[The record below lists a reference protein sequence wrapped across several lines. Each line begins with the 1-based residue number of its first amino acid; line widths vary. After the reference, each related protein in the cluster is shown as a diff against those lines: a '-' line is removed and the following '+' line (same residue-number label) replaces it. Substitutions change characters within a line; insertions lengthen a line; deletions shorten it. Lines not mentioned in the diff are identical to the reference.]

1 VHLRLRRDERDNR
14 NNPEETSMTA
24 ELRFVH
30 PDAIVD
36 TRWLADH
43 LGDPG
48 LRVFDCT
55 TYLLYETG
63 TGRPYRIESGR
74 GDYGKGHIPGS
85 AFLDLQGELSDTSSR
100 FNFTMPAAE
109 DLAARFAAK
118 GIGADSR
125 VVLYSRKNMQ
135 WSTRVWW
142 MLRAIG
148 FDNAAILDGGFDK
161 WSAEG
166 RPTETTE
173 TRYPAATLTAKP
185 RPGLFIDKDSIKA
198 AIGDAGA
205 CTINAL
211 APDLHKGDNPRY
223 GRPGRIPGS
232 VNVPVA
238 EVVDATSLT
247 FKPPAEVAAR
257 FADVGAD
264 PSKRILLYCGGGI
277 AATLDAFLL
286 HQLGYRDIAVYDASM
301 SEWAKDEALP
311 IERG

>member
-1 VHLRLRRDERDNR
+1 
-14 NNPEETSMTA
+14 MTA
-24 ELRFVH
+24 AAQYAY
-30 PDAIVD
+30 PDAIVS
-36 TRWLADH
+36 TEWLANN
-43 LGDPG
+43 LGEPK

-63 TGRPYRIESGR
+63 TGRPYRIGSGR
-74 GDYGKGHIPGS
+74 GDYDKGHIPGS
-85 AFLDLQGELSDTSSR
+85 AFLDLQEELSDASSR
-100 FNFTMPAAE
+100 FNFTMPSAD

-118 GIGADSR
+118 GISAGTR
-125 VVLYSRKNMQ
+125 VVLYSRKSMQ
-135 WSTRVWW
+135 WATRVWW

-148 FDNAAILDGGFDK
+148 FDDAAILDGGFDK

-166 RPTETTE
+166 RPTETAE
-173 TRYPAATLTAKP
+173 TRYPAATLTARP
-185 RPGLFIDKDSIKA
+185 RPGLFIGKDEVRA
-198 AIGDAGA
+198 AIGETGV

-211 APDLHKGDNPRY
+211 APDLHSGENPRY

-232 VNVPVA
+232 VNVPALDLVDAASLTIRPPAAVA
-238 EVVDATSLT
+238 ET
-247 FKPPAEVAAR
+247 FAA
-257 FADVGAD
+257 VGAD

>member
-1 VHLRLRRDERDNR
+1 M
-14 NNPEETSMTA
+14 PATSRYA
-24 ELRFVH
+24 H
-30 PDAIVD
+30 PDAIVS
-36 TRWLADH
+36 TQWLADNLH
-43 LGDPG
+43 DPS

-74 GDYGKGHIPGS
+74 SDYDKEHIPGS
-85 AFLDLQGELSDTSSR
+85 AFLDLQGELSDNSSR
-100 FNFTMPAAE
+100 FNFTMPAAD

-118 GIGADSR
+118 GIGTGTR
-125 VVLYSRKNMQ
+125 VVLYSRKTMQ
-135 WSTRVWW
+135 WATRVWW

-148 FDNAAILDGGFDK
+148 FDDAAVLDGGFDK

-166 RPTETTE
+166 RPVETAE
-173 TRYPAATLTAKP
+173 TRYPSARLEARP
-185 RPGLFIDKDSIKA
+185 RPGLFIGKDEIRV
-198 AIGDAGA
+198 AIGDAGT

-232 VNVPVA
+232 VNVPA
-238 EVVDATSLT
+238 PALVDPSSMTLKA
-247 FKPPAEVAAR
+247 PEAVAAT
-257 FADVGAD
+257 FAAVGAD
-264 PSKRILLYCGGGI
+264 KSKRILVYCGGGI

-286 HQLGYRDIAVYDASM
+286 HQLGYEDIAVYDNSM
-301 SEWAKDEALP
+301 NEWAKDETLP